1 MQFLSEQRLDGVL
14 ERHFTHDEIP
24 GILWTPP
31 SGPAPLILLGHPGGL
46 EPMHERLLGRALQA
60 AAHDFASLTI
70 ELPGAGVR
78 PRIPELE
85 QARADLR
92 SALAERHAVDD
103 AIIDAL
109 VLTLVDRAAPEWRSA
124 LDAAL
129 ELPEIAGPVGISG
142 GVIALAVR
150 LAVTDPRIAA
160 ALLFA
165 GSFIPRATFVEARQL
180 HIPVHVLLQW
190 DDAGNDRQRSLDLFD
205 AFATEQKTLHAN
217 LGGHTGVPAFE
228 SDGAVAFLVRHL
240 TPRSVGMVLADE
252 R

>member
-1 MQFLSEQRLDGVL
+1 MQFLSAQRLDGVL
-14 ERHFTHDEIP
+14 ERHLVHDDIP

-46 EPMHERLLGRALQA
+46 EPMHARLLGRARHA
-60 AAHDFASLTI
+60 AEHGFASLTL

-78 PRIPELE
+78 PRVPELE
-85 QARADLR
+85 RARADLR
-92 SALAERHAVDD
+92 STLAEGRPVDD
-103 AIIDAL
+103 AIVDAL

-129 ELPEIAGPVGISG
+129 ELPEVEGPVGISG

-165 GSFIPRATFVEARQL
+165 GSFVPRATFEEARRL
-180 HIPVHVLLQW
+180 HVPVHVLLQW
-190 DDAGNDRQRSLDLFD
+190 DDAGNDRQQALNRFD
-205 AFATEQKTLHAN
+205 AFATSEKTLHAN

-228 SDGAVAFLVRHL
+228 AEPALAFLVRHL
-240 TPRSVGMVLADE
+240 RTPE
-252 R
+252 RTMGQ